1 MTIRELA
8 EKAANE
14 CWEFML
20 DTPYTAEG
28 DVDAEVPAMTK
39 IIEAAIREG
48 AKRSKHDG
56 DCSIFAIREGSDCLE
71 QGICCCGFGHQ
82 NHWHGGEPE
91 MYSNELLKMIDAK
104 SAKGGE
110 HD

>member
-1 MTIRELA
+1 MTPKEVARLA
-8 EKAANE
+8 TGKIWDEVLDKGCSLSPDDFGAIEKI
-14 CWEFML
+14 
-20 DTPYTAEG
+20 
-28 DVDAEVPAMTK
+28 V
-39 IIEAAIREG
+39 EAAIRQ
-48 AKRSKHDG
+48 AHIRTRHDG
-56 DCSIFAIREGSDCLE
+56 DCSIFACREGSDCLE